1 MVGLAITDVSKN
13 ENPAFIAHISFEL
26 KVQTEDDVLRDF
38 LWKIDFLGDGAFFSK
53 KKGKKK
59 TICLSKKQKIIIS
72 RVFQKVHLEKME
84 VSRKLEQKVL
94 SDC

>member
-13 ENPAFIAHISFEL
+13 ENPAFITHISFEL

-53 KKGKKK
+53 KKEKENYLSVKK
-59 TICLSKKQKIIIS
+59 TEDHHQQGVPKSS
-72 RVFQKVHLEKME
+72 FGEDRSE
-84 VSRKLEQKVL
+84 
-94 SDC
+94 